1 MERIGGKE
9 VVRKKERNS
18 KGTYKISLNEKYN
31 LSIINISL
39 LILPKA
45 WNYSMLSVN
54 VHIFLLFSMKFLMR
68 GLPVFNSA
76 T

>member
-31 LSIINISL
+31 LSILNICL
-39 LILPKA
+39 LILPN
-45 WNYSMLSVN
+45 NYSMLSVN